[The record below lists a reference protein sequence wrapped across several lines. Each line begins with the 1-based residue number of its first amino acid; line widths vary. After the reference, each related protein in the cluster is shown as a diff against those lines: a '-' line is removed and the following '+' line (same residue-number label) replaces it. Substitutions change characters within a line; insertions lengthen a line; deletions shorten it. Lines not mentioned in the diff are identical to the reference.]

1 MIKRWIVYLLVL
13 AFLNLIIAPDFV
25 FAKSRKEPLPDW
37 SGLFEEPSA
46 GVLLI
51 GLGLTLGVI
60 FIVSAIL
67 NPSNPS
73 TEKPKDQNVEP
84 IYPSTE
90 KPKDQN
96 QDIEIAS
103 NSHDKP
109 LTLSWNVVVFRW

>member
-13 AFLNLIIAPDFV
+13 AFLNLIIAPDFA

-60 FIVSAIL
+60 FIVKAIL
-67 NPSNPS
+67 NPSP
-73 TEKPKDQNVEP
+73 EIPKDQNEG
-84 IYPSTE
+84 
-90 KPKDQN
+90 PKDQKMEPKEQH
-96 QDIEIAS
+96 QDSTTFS
-103 NSHDKP
+103 NIHEES
-109 LTLSWNVVVFRW
+109 LTPSGNVVVFRW